1 MCSCFIGLNMSRN
14 ERHRSD
20 KRASSSRAR
29 SRGINDLIIIFYTY
43 FNCM

>member
-1 MCSCFIGLNMSRN
+1 MSRN

-29 SRGINDLIIIFYTY
+29 SRGIKIKVVY
-43 FNCM
+43 F